1 MKKKIMDKKP
11 NFETESFRM
20 WKGKKEDI
28 NDLDIE
34 NSIEV
39 TSKNGMKLNL
49 CGFNKYI
56 DKDTNELVIALKFKH
71 DKKQLLYYIPDN
83 YLMNAKVTK
92 AINMI
97 KELNK
102 HFNYNIQDAKDFI
115 ERVSY
120 EKDTIEKI

>member
-1 MKKKIMDKKP
+1 MKKKITDKKP

-20 WKGKKEDI
+20 WKGKKDDVSDDDI
-28 NDLDIE
+28 K

-39 TSKNGMKLNL
+39 TAKNGMKLNL
-49 CGFNKYI
+49 CGFSKFI
-56 DKDTNELVIALKFKH
+56 DKDTKELVVALKFKH
-71 DKKQLLYYIPDN
+71 DVKQLLYYITDD

-102 HFNYNIQDAKDFI
+102 HFNYNIQDARDFI